1 MRGLA
6 SSSTEARGQAT
17 ASFCHQTSARQ
28 PRPGVLSSGWAGN
41 PMACCCVRVWQGL
54 TARGRAPDFAPCMA
68 AVPGSRFR
76 VFWYPFRDRGDH
88 SGEQGRTYDV

>member
-41 PMACCCVRVWQGL
+41 PMACCCVGVWQGL
-54 TARGRAPDFAPCMA
+54 TARR
-68 AVPGSRFR
+68 
-76 VFWYPFRDRGDH
+76 RGA
-88 SGEQGRTYDV
+88 GLRPVYGCRPW